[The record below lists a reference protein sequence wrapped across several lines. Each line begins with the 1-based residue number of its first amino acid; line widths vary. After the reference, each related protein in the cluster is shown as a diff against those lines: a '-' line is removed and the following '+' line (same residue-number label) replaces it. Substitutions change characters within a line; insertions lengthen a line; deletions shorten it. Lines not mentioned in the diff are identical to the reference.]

1 MATTYNQTGQAN
13 GAGADDALFL
23 KMYGGE
29 TMASYNAA
37 NIMEAYH
44 MVQTESAGKSFQFPV
59 IGRANA
65 VYWDGAAELEGE
77 SISSNEVNITLDDL
91 LYHDVFIRQID
102 ELRDHVSKRQEFS
115 KQQGEALANHFD
127 ANVLR
132 TIALA
137 ARTGATITGQEG
149 GTEIVDADAKTNG
162 ASLASS
168 IFTAAQIMDEKYV
181 PQGERTAFVRPAQ
194 YYLLAQTTD
203 VINKDWDGSGS
214 YSAGLVHKVADIGIQ
229 KTVNT
234 PIADDSSNTAI
245 PAKYRGDFSE
255 TAALISRPGAV
266 RTVKLLGISTEMD
279 YKTERQ
285 ATHLVS
291 KMYLGSGVNRP
302 EEAVEIKQA

>member
-1 MATTYNQTGQAN
+1 MATTYNKPGQAN

-37 NIMEAYH
+37 NIMEKYH

-77 SISSNEVNITLDDL
+77 TISSNEVNITLDDL

-115 KQQGEALANHFD
+115 KQQGEALANMFD

-132 TIALA
+132 TMVLA
-137 ARTGATITGQEG
+137 ARAAATITGQES

-162 ASLASS
+162 ASLAAS
-168 IFTAAQIMDEKYV
+168 IFTAAQNMDEKFV
-181 PQGERTAFVRPAQ
+181 PQGDRTCFVKPAQ

-203 VINKDWDGSGS
+203 VINRDWDGQGS
-214 YSAGLVHKVADIGIQ
+214 YGSGLVHKIADIGIQ
-229 KTVNT
+229 KTVNL
-234 PIADDSSNTAI
+234 PDANDSADTGI
-245 PAKYRGDFSE
+245 PSKYRGDFST
-255 TAALISRPGAV
+255 TAAVITRPGAV

-279 YKTERQ
+279 YKTEKQ

-291 KMYLGSGVNRP
+291 KMYLGSGINRP
-302 EEAVEIKQA
+302 EESVEIKTA